1 MNVSFYWIAVY
12 TTLVV
17 WLVAGWRFVYQV
29 FFEAKAAF
37 SSNSF
42 FSLKDLFL
50 HLIFLTLAI
59 LGYVGAFSVAQYV
72 VQEMPRGFISQ
83 VFLGQTQES
92 RLMIQAIGVPCAALF
107 LWFLNSLLPDG
118 MRKRIVSSSNSW
130 QDWLKGLGF
139 GILFWPALA
148 SVVWLLQ
155 FVVSFYQ
162 LPSQQHVVQF
172 LLGLVDRP
180 VFLSIMT
187 LEIALLV
194 PFLEEL
200 LFRGYLLSFLK
211 GTIHPFLAYVLSA
224 LIFAWMH
231 YSVAQQGSNYAFL
244 PALFLFGLC
253 SALIRE
259 KSSLSRIVG
268 LHSGVNSTSI
278 LFLFS
283 GAMR

>member
-12 TTLVV
+12 SALCV
-17 WLVAGWRFVYQV
+17 WLVAGWRFVYQAL
-29 FFEAKAAF
+29 FSAKSAF

-59 LGYVGAFSVAQYV
+59 FGYLGSFSVAKYI
-72 VQEMPRGFISQ
+72 VQEMPGGFISQ
-83 VFLGQTQES
+83 VFLGKSQES
-92 RLMIQAIGVPCAALF
+92 QLMIQAIGTPCAVLF

-130 QDWLKGLGF
+130 QDWLKGIGLGI
-139 GILFWPALA
+139 ILWPALA
-148 SVVWLLQ
+148 SIVWVLQ
-155 FVVSFYQ
+155 FVVGFYH
-162 LPSQQHVVQF
+162 LPSQQHLVES
-172 LLGLVDRP
+172 LLGIIDRP
-180 VFLSIMT
+180 VFLTIMS
-187 LEIALLV
+187 LEIILLV

-211 GTIHPFLAYVLSA
+211 GTIHPFLAYVFSS

-231 YSVAQQGSNYAFL
+231 FSVAQQASNYAFL

-253 SALIRE
+253 AALIRE
-259 KSSLSRIVG
+259 KTSLSRISG
-268 LHSGVNSTSI
+268 LHSGVTGTSV
-278 LFLFS
+278 LVLLS
-283 GAMR
+283 GVTR